1 MNASV
6 DTCKQFI
13 LEKSV
18 GPVSGCV
25 TVAVPSITP
34 IGMAIRVGAT
44 TTSFILMTLGII
56 PEYQDVFI
64 SQVFDNPVQ
73 STIHTVSSAYDSCT
87 NDA

>member
-1 MNASV
+1 MNAST
-6 DTCKQFI
+6 DTCKQFV

-25 TVAVPSITP
+25 TATIPSITP
-34 IGMAIRVGAT
+34 IGMAIRVTVT
-44 TTSFILMTLGII
+44 TTSFILRTFDII

-64 SQVFDNPVQ
+64 AQVFDNPIQ
-73 STIHTVSSAYDSCT
+73 GSIETVRQAYESCV